1 MKATVFRVL
10 EDLTFKIS
18 EGSDQNRSCPESA
31 LLAVSAKLGETPNV
45 LVATCLGAIE
55 LKLVNLH
62 MYSVNS
68 QPELSEGRLLP
79 IHSSTVFTATPIG

>member
-1 MKATVFRVL
+1 MVF
-10 EDLTFKIS
+10 
-18 EGSDQNRSCPESA
+18 
-31 LLAVSAKLGETPNV
+31 KLGILLFELGLLFRLVGYTFGQVKVFPENPTFLMYV
-45 LVATCLGAIE
+45 LFATCLGAIE

-79 IHSSTVFTATPIG
+79 IHSSTVFTAAPIGW